1 MFNTN
6 FDNNVKA
13 QAEWNKNANDTI
25 TNLNSQTQKLILR
38 NFKEITA
45 YYNYDNEN
53 FSISL
58 KVNDEWSRIL
68 NFSNT
73 GMWLSLKHTTGG
85 ASTES
90 VLWTTVH

>member
-1 MFNTN
+1 M
-6 FDNNVKA
+6 VKGLFRP
-13 QAEWNKNANDTI
+13 EFSLFGVCY
-25 TNLNSQTQKLILR
+25 TNLNSQAQKLTLR

-58 KVNDEWSRIL
+58 KVNNEWSRIL

-85 ASTES
+85 TSTES
-90 VLWTTVH
+90 VLWTTVR

>member
-1 MFNTN
+1 MRNTN

-25 TNLNSQTQKLILR
+25 TNLNSQVQKLILK

-85 ASTES
+85 TSTES